1 MTLKIRNETASD
13 VAAIEAV
20 TIAAFHDAEHTSH
33 TEHFIVNAL
42 RHAGQLTLSLVA
54 DDDGA
59 VVGHVAISPIRLS
72 IGPADWFGLGP
83 LSVLP
88 QRQRQGIGVQ
98 LMNHAIAQLRSM
110 DSAGCVLLGDPHY
123 YQRFG
128 FKAESALV
136 LPDVPPEY
144 FLAIA
149 FEGAI
154 PAAVVAYHDAF
165 NLKAAEMCR

>member
-110 DSAGCVLLGDPHY
+110 GASGCVLLGDPHY
-123 YQRFG
+123 
-128 FKAESALV
+128 STTNALV
-136 LPDVPPEY
+136 SRPRAHWCCP
-144 FLAIA
+144 
-149 FEGAI
+149 
-154 PAAVVAYHDAF
+154 
-165 NLKAAEMCR
+165 MCRLSTFWPLPSKGQFRRLWWPTTMHST

>member
-98 LMNHAIAQLRSM
+98 LMNLNR
-110 DSAGCVLLGDPHY
+110 P
-123 YQRFG
+123 G
-128 FKAESALV
+128 FCRQSRAS
-136 LPDVPPEY
+136 Y
-144 FLAIA
+144 FLSNRSPYEQSTLPRRIQDR
-149 FEGAI
+149 GGQTN
-154 PAAVVAYHDAF
+154 P
-165 NLKAAEMCR
+165 

>member
-88 QRQRQGIGVQ
+88 HACASASFG
-98 LMNHAIAQLRSM
+98 AIATPPVAATIASASACLRKGFGEGWVG
-110 DSAGCVLLGDPHY
+110 AGG
-123 YQRFG
+123 G
-128 FKAESALV
+128 TT
-136 LPDVPPEY
+136 
-144 FLAIA
+144 
-149 FEGAI
+149 G
-154 PAAVVAYHDAF
+154 
-165 NLKAAEMCR
+165 